1 MTVTD
6 KTFSLTVLIDDT
18 FSMTVLVDKTFSV
31 TVLEVLLL
39 HISPKIL
46 QFLVCQVLTNKVVD
60 YFLLLD

>member
-39 HISPKIL
+39 LISPQIL
-46 QFLVCQVLTNKVVD
+46 QFLVCQVLTNQVVD